1 MITQKFDISK
11 KPLLDDD
18 KVAYLV
24 DNKNVE
30 MHRQYVEK
38 YHDNRDLN
46 WFDEHFMEPILKNK
60 NRKLI
65 LYYNNGFIGMNDNIK
80 SSRAY
85 HNDYTIYYI
94 TNNALMI
101 VE

>member
-1 MITQKFDISK
+1 MITKRFDILN

-24 DNKNVE
+24 DSKTVK

-38 YHDNRDLN
+38 YYSDYDLD
-46 WFDEHFMEPILKNK
+46 WFDTYFMEPIRNDKS
-60 NRKLI
+60 RKLL
-65 LYYNNGFIGMNDNIK
+65 LYYSNRFIRISHDI
-80 SSRAY
+80 SSETQ
-85 HNDYTIYYI
+85 YTIYNI
-94 TNNALMI
+94 TNALMI

>member
-1 MITQKFDISK
+1 MITKKFDILN

-24 DNKNVE
+24 DSKNVE

-38 YHDNRDLN
+38 YYSDHELD
-46 WFDEHFMEPILKNK
+46 WFDTYFMEPIRKDKNQ
-60 NRKLI
+60 KLL
-65 LYYNNGFIGMNDNIK
+65 LYYSTRFIRISHDI
-80 SSRAY
+80 SSEK
-85 HNDYTIYYI
+85 HYTIYNI
-94 TNNALMI
+94 TNALMI

>member
-1 MITQKFDISK
+1 MITKRFDILN

-24 DNKNVE
+24 DSKNVE

-38 YHDNRDLN
+38 YYSDYDLD
-46 WFDEHFMEPILKNK
+46 WFDTYFMEPIRNDKC
-60 NRKLI
+60 RKLM
-65 LYYNNGFIGMNDNIK
+65 LYYSDGYIRLTNDIP
-80 SSRAY
+80 SAEL
-85 HNDYTIYYI
+85 YTIYYI

>member
-1 MITQKFDISK
+1 MKGK
-11 KPLLDDD
+11 
-18 KVAYLV
+18 
-24 DNKNVE
+24 
-30 MHRQYVEK
+30 
-38 YHDNRDLN
+38 
-46 WFDEHFMEPILKNK
+46 LKNK

>member
-11 KPLLDDD
+11 KPLLEDD

-24 DNKNVE
+24 DSRNVE

-38 YHDNRDLN
+38 YYGNHEVN
-46 WFDEHFMEPILKNK
+46 WFDANVIRKISNNK
-60 NRKLI
+60 SMKLI
-65 LYYNNGFIGMNDNIK
+65 FYYKPDAIAINYDIK

-85 HNDYTIYYI
+85 HNDYTIYYV
-94 TNNALMI
+94 TNALMI

>member
-18 KVAYLV
+18 NVAYLV
-24 DNKNVE
+24 DSKNVK

-38 YHDNRDLN
+38 YYGNHEVN
-46 WFDEHFMEPILKNK
+46 WFDANVMREISN
-60 NRKLI
+60 NRSLKLI
-65 LYYNNGFIGMNDNIK
+65 FYYKPDAIAINYNIK

-85 HNDYTIYYI
+85 HNDYTIYYV
-94 TNNALMI
+94 TNALMI

>member
-1 MITQKFDISK
+1 MRTQQFNLSK

-18 KVAYLV
+18 NVAYLV
-24 DNKNVE
+24 DSKNVK

-38 YHDNRDLN
+38 YYGNHEVN
-46 WFDEHFMEPILKNK
+46 WFDANVMREISN
-60 NRKLI
+60 NRSLKLI
-65 LYYNNGFIGMNDNIK
+65 FYYKPDAIAINYNIK

-85 HNDYTIYYI
+85 HNAYTIYYV
-94 TNNALMI
+94 TNALMI